1 MMSHFSLGEEPD
13 SPEEEE
19 QQLQVR
25 TTTSTA
31 SDDDDKK
38 PQTKESDNHQTTN
51 TTTSSLSLK
60 LLIEQ
65 VSQDA
70 DAADSDAWDVVRER
84 CQSHPDEMSI
94 LDDDSSSQ
102 GQMMT
107 KGQSV
112 LHQLCA
118 TPNAPDDVLQTVVK
132 AYPQALVTQEAE
144 FGATPLHML
153 MWTTLRSTS
162 KLKLL
167 LEHMEPQ
174 DLLLKNR
181 FSGTALYSACG
192 MNATL
197 ETIQLLVQ
205 KNPKILLERT
215 RDHSHTSLTALWDSH
230 LQSIPGHM
238 AIARILKGEED
249 VFAEPHFQRFWSK
262 VEYIAAESFQL
273 SPDCPPIHRINNKTD
288 PQPRD
293 LVLLGLLQ
301 LRARINAIKVALK
314 FHPPW
319 ASIVDANGNTPLH
332 LIVMRRPYRLKDHVE
347 LISELLQVY
356 PQAATLC
363 NKQGDVPLLIGIRDK
378 MAWKDGLS
386 QLVHANP
393 EALLSIQD
401 RETGLYPFLLAAS
414 QGGNVAVNT
423 TYELLLLKPDL
434 VKDALLVE

>member
-1 MMSHFSLGEEPD
+1 MSHFSLGEEPD
-13 SPEEEE
+13 SPDAEE
-19 QQLQVR
+19 QQSQVR
-25 TTTSTA
+25 TRTTSTA
-31 SDDDDKK
+31 SSSDAEK
-38 PQTKESDNHQTTN
+38 PQTTL
-51 TTTSSLSLK
+51 TSRSTQDLSLK

-94 LDDDSSSQ
+94 LDDSSQ
-102 GQMMT
+102 GQTT
-107 KGQSV
+107 KGRRSV

-118 TPNAPDDVLQTVVK
+118 TPNAPDDVLQTVVE
-132 AYPQALVTQEAE
+132 AFPQALVTQEAE

-167 LEHMEPQ
+167 LEHMEPH

-181 FSGTALYSACG
+181 FSGTALHSACG

-197 ETIQLLVQ
+197 ETIQLLVR

-273 SPDCPPIHRINNKTD
+273 SPDCPPIHSINSKKNHHDTD
-288 PQPRD
+288 HPQPRD
-293 LVLLGLLQ
+293 FVLLGLLH

-314 FHPPW
+314 LHPPC

-332 LIVMRRPYRLKDHVE
+332 LIVMRRPYRLKDVE

-356 PQAATLC
+356 PPAATLC

-386 QLVHANP
+386 QLVQANP
-393 EALLSIQD
+393 EALLSVQD
-401 RETGLYPFLLAAS
+401 RETGLYPFLLEAS